1 MERTLKTLR
10 KELKGDI
17 YVWLRNAEIGQRFL
31 QDAESEGFTV
41 GGNRP
46 TTKPYATVMALHD
59 VTISYVGTNGM
70 IRFQCGDANGFH
82 RVDYEK
88 YVSGVEDYRF
98 REDGAK

>member
-17 YVWLRNAEIGQRFL
+17 YILLRNAEIGQRFL

-46 TTKPYATVMALHD
+46 TTKPYATVMALRD
-59 VTISYVGTNGM
+59 GTISYAGTNGM
-70 IRFQCGDANGFH
+70 IRFQCGDTNDFH
-82 RVDYEK
+82 RIDYAK
-88 YVSGVEDYRF
+88 YVSGAEDYRF